1 MRRVLSFVLA
11 AGLLAPAAAACRNAP
26 DAPEQESAEATATPA
41 AAEPQPPE
49 PPKPM
54 PAELP
59 NVLARVNGA
68 EVTKADF
75 DRLIKNMELG
85 AGQPVPAERRDE
97 IYRGALDQLVTYTVL
112 KQEARARKITVPDAE
127 VEAGLQEMRKQ
138 FATEEEFKKALSD
151 RGMTL
156 DRLRADARIDMA
168 INKMIED
175 EVAKEPEATDVQV
188 RDYYDK
194 NPDKFKQD
202 EAVRAS
208 HILIRVE
215 PNATDAE
222 KQKAR
227 ARAEELAK
235 QAKAGADFGELA
247 RKHSA
252 DGSAAMGGDLN
263 FLVPGQTVAPFDKAV
278 FSMKPGEISD
288 VVETEFGFHVIKVM
302 EKRDAS
308 MVPFTQ
314 ISPRIRAFLTDE
326 AKQGRAQAFIEE
338 LKKKASIEVLV

>member
-1 MRRVLSFVLA
+1 VRRVLSLVAAAALVA
-11 AGLLAPAAAACRNAP
+11 AGATACRNAQDTP
-26 DAPEQESAEATATPA
+26 QAAPAETAATPA
-41 AAEPQPPE
+41 AAEQPPE

-59 NVLARVNGA
+59 EVLARVND
-68 EVTKADF
+68 EDVTRADLE
-75 DRLIKNMELG
+75 RLIRNMELG
-85 AGQPVPAERRDE
+85 AGQTVPADRRDE

-112 KQEARARKITVPDAE
+112 KQEVRARKVSVPE
-127 VEAGLQEMRKQ
+127 GEIEASLQEMQKQ
-138 FATEEEFKKALSD
+138 FPNDQEFKKALSE

-175 EVAKEPEATDVQV
+175 EVALEPEATDVQV
-188 RDYYDK
+188 RDFYDK
-194 NPDKFKQD
+194 NPDKFQQD

-215 PNATDAE
+215 PTATEAE

-227 ARAEELAK
+227 ARAEDLAK
-235 QAKAGADFGELA
+235 QAKAGADFAELA

-263 FLVPGQTVAPFDKAV
+263 FLVPGQTVAAFDKAA

-288 VVETEFGFHVIKVM
+288 VVETEFGFHIIKVT

-308 MVPFTQ
+308 MVPFPQ
-314 ISPRIRAFLTDE
+314 VSPRIRAYLTDE

-338 LKKKASIEVLV
+338 LKKKAKIEVLV

>member
-1 MRRVLSFVLA
+1 VRRVFALMLA
-11 AGLLAPAAAACRNAP
+11 AVLLGTAATACRKAQ
-26 DAPEQESAEATATPA
+26 DAPEPA
-41 AAEPQPPE
+41 AAEASASPVAAEQPPE

-59 NVLARVNGA
+59 DVLARVNG
-68 EVTKADF
+68 EDVTKADF

-97 IYRGALDQLVTYTVL
+97 IYRGALDQLITYTVL
-112 KQEARARKITVPDAE
+112 KQEVRARNISVPE
-127 VEAGLQEMRKQ
+127 SEIEGSLQEMQKQ
-138 FATEEEFKKALSD
+138 FPNDKEFKKALSD
-151 RGMTL
+151 RGMTV

-175 EVAKEPEATDVQV
+175 EVALEPEATDGQV
-188 RDYYDK
+188 RDFYDK
-194 NPDKFKQD
+194 NPDKFTQD

-215 PNATDAE
+215 PDAPDAE

-227 ARAEELAK
+227 ARAEDLAK
-235 QAKAGADFGELA
+235 QAKAGADFAELA

-252 DGSAAMGGDLN
+252 DGSAAAGGDLN

-278 FSMKPGEISD
+278 FSMQPGEISD
-288 VVETEFGFHVIKVM
+288 VVETEFGFHVIKVT

-308 MVPFTQ
+308 LVPFTQ

-338 LKKKASIEVLV
+338 LKKKAQIEVLV

>member
-1 MRRVLSFVLA
+1 VRRVFSFMLVA
-11 AGLLAPAAAACRNAP
+11 ALLAPAAAACRKAEE
-26 DAPEQESAEATATPA
+26 APEPA
-41 AAEPQPPE
+41 APEAPAAPVPAEPE

-59 NVLARVNGA
+59 DVLARVNG
-68 EVTKADF
+68 EDVTKAEF
-75 DRLIKNMELG
+75 DRLLRNMELG

-97 IYRGALDQLVTYTVL
+97 IYRGALDQLITYSVL
-112 KQEARARKITVPDAE
+112 RQEVRARKISVAE
-127 VEAGLQEMRKQ
+127 GEIEASIQEMQKQ
-138 FATEEEFKKALSD
+138 FPGDKEFKQALAD

-156 DRLRADARIDMA
+156 ERLRADARVDMA

-175 EVAKEPEATDVQV
+175 EVAQEPEATDVQV
-188 RDYYDK
+188 RDFYDK
-194 NPDKFKQD
+194 NPEKFTQD

-215 PNATDAE
+215 PKATDAE

-227 ARAEELAK
+227 ARAEDLAK
-235 QAKAGADFGELA
+235 QAKAGADFGDLA

-288 VVETEFGFHVIKVM
+288 VVETEFGFHVIKVT

-308 MVPFTQ
+308 LVPFTQ

-326 AKQGRAQAFIEE
+326 AKQGRAQKFIEE
-338 LKKKASIEVLV
+338 LKQKAKIEVLV

>member
-1 MRRVLSFVLA
+1 VRRVFALMLA
-11 AGLLAPAAAACRNAP
+11 AVLLGTAATACRKAQ
-26 DAPEQESAEATATPA
+26 DAPEPA
-41 AAEPQPPE
+41 ATEASASPVAAEQPPE

-59 NVLARVNGA
+59 DVLARVNG
-68 EVTKADF
+68 EDVTKADF

-97 IYRGALDQLVTYTVL
+97 IYRGALDQLITYTVL
-112 KQEARARKITVPDAE
+112 KQEVRARNISVPEAE
-127 VEAGLQEMRKQ
+127 IEGSLKEMQKQ
-138 FATEEEFKKALSD
+138 FPNDKEFKKALSD
-151 RGMTL
+151 RGMTV

-175 EVAKEPEATDVQV
+175 EVALEPEATDGQV
-188 RDYYDK
+188 RDFYDK
-194 NPDKFKQD
+194 NPDKFTQD

-215 PNATDAE
+215 PDAPDAE

-227 ARAEELAK
+227 ARAEDLAK
-235 QAKAGADFGELA
+235 QAKAGADFAELA

-252 DGSAAMGGDLN
+252 DGSAAAGGDLN

-278 FSMKPGEISD
+278 FSMQPGEISD
-288 VVETEFGFHVIKVM
+288 VVETEFGFHVIKVT

-308 MVPFTQ
+308 LVPFTQ

-338 LKKKASIEVLV
+338 LKKKAQIEVLV